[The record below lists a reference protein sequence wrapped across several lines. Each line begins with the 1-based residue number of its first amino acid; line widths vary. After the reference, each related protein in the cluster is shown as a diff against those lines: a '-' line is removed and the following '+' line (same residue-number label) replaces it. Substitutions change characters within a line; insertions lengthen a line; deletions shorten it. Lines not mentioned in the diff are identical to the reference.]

1 MVRSGRNVMEDLDV
15 YSWLTS
21 RPAEP
26 PKVPLRPYTRP
37 LLPSPPACCPY
48 WRSIELA
55 ERKRRE
61 EILVKEEERRRQEER
76 EAWRRESEK
85 EEDEEQSHNSSR
97 SEGSVS
103 LWSEGTQA
111 ALCEWSRGTLTIT
124 FLTPARQGPRCSEL
138 AVRLL
143 NQ

>member
-1 MVRSGRNVMEDLDV
+1 M
-15 YSWLTS
+15 
-21 RPAEP
+21 
-26 PKVPLRPYTRP
+26 
-37 LLPSPPACCPY
+37 
-48 WRSIELA
+48 A

-85 EEDEEQSHNSSR
+85 EEEDEETSNNSIR

-103 LWSEGTQA
+103 LWSQGTQA

-124 FLTPARQGPRCSEL
+124 FLTPARQVSGCTPAPARSRGRARQPWLSVECEL
-138 AVRLL
+138 RRK
-143 NQ
+143 